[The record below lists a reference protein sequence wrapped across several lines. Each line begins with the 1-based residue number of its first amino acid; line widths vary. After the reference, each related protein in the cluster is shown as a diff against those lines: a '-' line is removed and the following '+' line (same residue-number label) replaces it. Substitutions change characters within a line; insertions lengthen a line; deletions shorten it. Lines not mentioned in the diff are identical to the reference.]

1 MHFSQIPGQILK
13 IRFIEVFEYDSKKY
27 MIDRLMG
34 TFDPIFGIFG
44 IFMSYGTLFRV

>member
-13 IRFIEVFEYDSKKY
+13 IRFIEVFVYDSKKY

-34 TFDPIFGIFG
+34 TFDPIFEIFG
-44 IFMSYGTLFRV
+44 IFYELWYPI